1 MMNIGLIGSAS
12 FYKTYKQE
20 FIKYHD
26 ILVHHECSIEDALN
40 NTPVFESLLLNTQ
53 YLFFEETDAATFR
66 LITAALKNGKNI
78 FIDKA
83 CISMAEM
90 SEMHNISSEGNL
102 KCLIFNSPDYYKFFQ
117 PLNGE
122 IQNPFF
128 IEMTLEYSNQS
139 HTFLAENISNTLYEC
154 MQNLQYIFK
163 SDIRQ
168 INVKPFKVF
177 SGKTD
182 LISVQLDF
190 SNGCSVNIKISDIA
204 VNEKNIIHIYQP
216 GGIFIINLSEGIAEK
231 QELANDRLNTTTIR
245 IPEIHITEKKVQHFL
260 ASAGNTKTRTDS
272 ILDNYH
278 AMELSSK
285 IIKKI
290 NSLYE

>member
-1 MMNIGLIGSAS
+1 MMNIGLIGSAP
-12 FYKTYKQE
+12 FYNTYKQE
-20 FIKYHD
+20 FIKYSG
-26 ILVHHECSIEDALN
+26 ISVYHECSIEDALN

-53 YLFFEETDAATFR
+53 YLFFEKTDTSNFR
-66 LITAALKNGKNI
+66 LIIAALKNGKNV
-78 FIDKA
+78 FIDHA
-83 CISMAEM
+83 FISMAEM

-102 KCLIFNSPDYYKFFQ
+102 KCLIFSSPDYYKFFQ
-117 PLNGE
+117 SLNGE
-122 IQNPFF
+122 IRNPFF
-128 IEMTLEYSNQS
+128 IEMALEYSNQQN
-139 HTFLAENISNTLYEC
+139 TFLSENISHTLYEC
-154 MQNLQYIFK
+154 VQNLQYIFK

-168 INVKPFKVF
+168 INVKPFRVF

-204 VNEKNIIHIYQP
+204 TNEKKTIHVYQP
-216 GGIFIINLSEGIAEK
+216 GSIFAINLTENTTEK
-231 QELANDRLNTTTIR
+231 QELTDNRVHITAAR
-245 IPEIHITEKKVQHFL
+245 IPEIHIIEKKVQHFL
-260 ASAGNTKTRTDS
+260 AITGNTETRTDS